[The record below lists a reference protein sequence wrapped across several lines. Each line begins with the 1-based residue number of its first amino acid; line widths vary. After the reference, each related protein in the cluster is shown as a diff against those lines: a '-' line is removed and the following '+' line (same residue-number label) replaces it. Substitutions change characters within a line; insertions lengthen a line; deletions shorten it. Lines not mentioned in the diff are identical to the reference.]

1 MSLPAPEAALCYFH
15 IGKKGWFMKKLT
27 GYTEKRDFSRSPE
40 PEPEKP
46 GTGTV
51 HPGAEGSFVI
61 QEHHARRLHWDFR
74 LEMDGVLKSWA
85 LPKGPPR
92 EKGERR
98 LAVEVEDHPLEY
110 MNFQGVIP
118 EGNYGAGEVIIW
130 DRGLYALLEKKPEKI
145 KVVLKGKRLEGAF
158 ILIRKSKEEN
168 HWLIIKYQ

>member
-1 MSLPAPEAALCYFH
+1 M
-15 IGKKGWFMKKLT
+15 GKLK
-27 GYTEKRDFSRSPE
+27 GYTKKRNFSQSPE
-40 PEPEKP
+40 PKP
-46 GTGTV
+46 GAAGAGNIP
-51 HPGAEGSFVI
+51 PGAKGRFVI

-118 EGNYGAGEVIIW
+118 EGNYGAGEVMIW

-145 KVVLKGKRLEGAF
+145 KVVLRGEHLQGAF
-158 ILIRKSKEEN
+158 LLVKRGKEEN
-168 HWLIIKYQ
+168 QWLMIKYQ

>member
-1 MSLPAPEAALCYFH
+1 M
-15 IGKKGWFMKKLT
+15 GKLK
-27 GYTEKRDFSRSPE
+27 GYTKKRNFSQSPE
-40 PEPEKP
+40 PKP
-46 GTGTV
+46 KTV
-51 HPGAEGSFVI
+51 RSGDFPPGEQGRFVV

-118 EGNYGAGEVIIW
+118 EGNYGAGKVIIW
-130 DRGLYALLEKKPEKI
+130 DRGLYALLEKKPGKI
-145 KVVLKGKRLEGAF
+145 KAVLRGERLQGAF
-158 ILIRKSKEEN
+158 LLVKRGKEEN
-168 HWLIIKYQ
+168 QWLMIKYQ